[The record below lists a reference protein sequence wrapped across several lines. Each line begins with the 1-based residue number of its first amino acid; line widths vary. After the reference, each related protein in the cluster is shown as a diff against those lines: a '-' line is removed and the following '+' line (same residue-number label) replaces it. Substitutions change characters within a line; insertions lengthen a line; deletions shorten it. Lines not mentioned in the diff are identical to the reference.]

1 MGVISFGSCGTVEVV
16 RVVVCGY
23 VSEIVGE
30 DTCLNQWIGCLG
42 SGGRGYGRH
51 PGGGHMRRMC
61 LGSLRGGGG

>member
-51 PGGGHMRRMC
+51 P
-61 LGSLRGGGG
+61 